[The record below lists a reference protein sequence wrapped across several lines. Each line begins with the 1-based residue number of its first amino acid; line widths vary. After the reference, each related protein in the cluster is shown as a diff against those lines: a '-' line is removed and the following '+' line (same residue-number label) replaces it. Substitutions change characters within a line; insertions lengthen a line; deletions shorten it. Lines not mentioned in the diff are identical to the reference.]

1 MQEINL
7 FIKQETKKKT
17 IILNTNVIDQKL
29 EESKKKLQIKFDK
42 WFTNLKEL
50 LSNKLYRQ
58 VLREI
63 EEKKYLYNLI
73 LSTHNWKLKIL
84 KAKAI
89 LNIIKIKMQK
99 HHKEIILEN
108 SSQNLSL
115 KFWFNQIFVT
125 LEELCLEFRF
135 DLNPHID
142 INSKDVLK
150 SVQLMTEAYLE
161 FLYYLS
167 IFSIKTGEIIPLLTY
182 ISNADKFMKYLNIL
196 VNPNIYELLE
206 DLCLIKVKLLIENCN
221 YIPALDNLEIFF
233 QLFFKDIIFHLGIES
248 SIGSKEI
255 NNSRKEDKKRNLGI
269 SGAILKIIMAYYLRG
284 VISEHLGFY
293 KNSIKAYQQCRW
305 FSNIFLINNNKPAFK
320 YFRNME
326 NIFLLFKGVFK
337 DIHEQYENKDN
348 RKSLYQ
354 IKKSKKLFST
364 KNLYLKN
371 SLENTRYKS
380 AESIKYISKKS
391 RNFKISSVKKQKSGI
406 IMDKNKLVKFLNNI
420 GKNLYNEEENT
431 NINAFNEFGPNKFV
445 LSTVDMINNLL
456 SKPFSDVLKK
466 MDKIEITKPKEEIN
480 YLINK
485 IFISQKRKEYRDELT
500 QKLDNNNKKKI
511 HIIKVT
517 KNYSTNL
524 TSLINQNLNTI
535 NTSKTRKLNLI
546 PKYVNNEEKQNE
558 NVRYGFISAK
568 NIKTKSLN
576 LTRTTKKVFRKNFK
590 EILKF
595 SPDKDI
601 FSKSMLNKKK
611 YLDSFYEKELD
622 FQKKL
627 LKLKSYDMEVVHS
640 GDYNQQKIIKEAQQ
654 DFDIIKCFAESK
666 NTKKN
671 LMNLVGESELKN
683 WDYMMKNKGR
693 ARVNRKMNIVNINNL
708 NSFMKM
714 NHINQARSIFNPD
727 DTSKNNNEKIKSL
740 IAECA
745 KLEEMKNKCKMQK
758 DILRNK
764 ILGIK
769 QKNLNTF
776 KINSDLETCN

>member
-1 MQEINL
+1 
-7 FIKQETKKKT
+7 
-17 IILNTNVIDQKL
+17 
-29 EESKKKLQIKFDK
+29 
-42 WFTNLKEL
+42 
-50 LSNKLYRQ
+50 
-58 VLREI
+58 
-63 EEKKYLYNLI
+63 
-73 LSTHNWKLKIL
+73 
-84 KAKAI
+84 
-89 LNIIKIKMQK
+89 
-99 HHKEIILEN
+99 
-108 SSQNLSL
+108 
-115 KFWFNQIFVT
+115 
-125 LEELCLEFRF
+125 
-135 DLNPHID
+135 
-142 INSKDVLK
+142 
-150 SVQLMTEAYLE
+150 
-161 FLYYLS
+161 
-167 IFSIKTGEIIPLLTY
+167 
-182 ISNADKFMKYLNIL
+182 
-196 VNPNIYELLE
+196 
-206 DLCLIKVKLLIENCN
+206 
-221 YIPALDNLEIFF
+221 
-233 QLFFKDIIFHLGIES
+233 
-248 SIGSKEI
+248 
-255 NNSRKEDKKRNLGI
+255 
-269 SGAILKIIMAYYLRG
+269 
-284 VISEHLGFY
+284 
-293 KNSIKAYQQCRW
+293 
-305 FSNIFLINNNKPAFK
+305 
-320 YFRNME
+320 
-326 NIFLLFKGVFK
+326 
-337 DIHEQYENKDN
+337 
-348 RKSLYQ
+348 
-354 IKKSKKLFST
+354 
-364 KNLYLKN
+364 
-371 SLENTRYKS
+371 
-380 AESIKYISKKS
+380 
-391 RNFKISSVKKQKSGI
+391 
-406 IMDKNKLVKFLNNI
+406 
-420 GKNLYNEEENT
+420 
-431 NINAFNEFGPNKFV
+431 
-445 LSTVDMINNLL
+445 MINNLL

-466 MDKIEITKPKEEIN
+466 MDKIEITKPKEKIN

-485 IFISQKRKEYRDELT
+485 ILISQKRKEYRDELT
-500 QKLDNNNKKKI
+500 QKLHNNNKKKI

-671 LMNLVGESELKN
+671 LINLVGESELKN

-758 DILRNK
+758 DIL
-764 ILGIK
+764 
-769 QKNLNTF
+769 
-776 KINSDLETCN
+776 